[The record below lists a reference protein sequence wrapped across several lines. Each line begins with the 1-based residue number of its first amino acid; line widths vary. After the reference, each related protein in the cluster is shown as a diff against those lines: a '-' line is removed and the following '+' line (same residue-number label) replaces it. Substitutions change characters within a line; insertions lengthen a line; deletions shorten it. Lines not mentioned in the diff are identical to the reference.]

1 MTIIHKAYSAGK
13 FFASLT
19 VIILLFTF
27 ISCTSTKKITYF
39 SGLQNDTLNSANIVP
54 DPVIQ
59 NNDLLSISVG
69 SLNPEAS
76 VIFNANYPHSTQDPG
91 NGMPSTYL
99 VDAYGYIQF
108 PVLGNI
114 KAAGLNKYKL
124 KEFLTTRLIENKL
137 LVDPVVTIRYLNF
150 KVTVLGEV
158 NRPSVLSVPSEKISL
173 LEALGLAGDMTL
185 YGKRDNVLLIREEN
199 GKKISQ
205 RINLNSQDLFQ
216 SGYYYLKPNDVV
228 YVETTKAKVTNSGK
242 AVWVPAVISGLSFV
256 AIIVGQVIK

>member
-1 MTIIHKAYSAGK
+1 MTIIHKFYAARK
-13 FFASLT
+13 SLDAT
-19 VIILLFTF
+19 VLVLFVLALF
-27 ISCTSTKKITYF
+27 SCTNTKKVTYF
-39 SGLQNDTLNSANIVP
+39 SGLQNDTINSVNIVP

-76 VIFNANYPHSTQDPG
+76 VIFNANYPRSSQDQSG
-91 NGMPSTYL
+91 SMPSTYL

-124 KEFLTTRLIENKL
+124 KELITGRLIENKL
-137 LVDPVVTIRYLNF
+137 LVDPVVNIRYLNF

-158 NRPSVLSVPSEKISL
+158 NKPSVLSVPSEKISL

-199 GKKISQ
+199 GKKISR

-216 SGYYYLKPNDVV
+216 SGFYYLKPNDVV
-228 YVETTKAKVTNSGK
+228 YVETTKAKVTNTGK

-256 AIIVGQVIK
+256 AIIAGQFLK

>member
-1 MTIIHKAYSAGK
+1 MTIIHKYVSRKVLAAAVVSVLI
-13 FFASLT
+13 SL
-19 VIILLFTF
+19 F
-27 ISCTSTKKITYF
+27 SCTSTKKVTYF
-39 SGLQNDTLNSANIVP
+39 SGLQNDTLNSVNVVP

-76 VIFNANYPHSTQDPG
+76 VIFNANYPRSAQDPSG
-91 NGMPSTYL
+91 NTASAYL

-114 KAAGLNKYKL
+114 KVAGMNKYKL
-124 KEFLTTRLIENKL
+124 KELITGRLIENKL
-137 LVDPVVTIRYLNF
+137 LVDPVVNIRYLNF

-158 NRPSVLSVPSEKISL
+158 NKPSVLSVPSEKISL

-185 YGKRDNVLLIREEN
+185 FGKRENVLLIREEN
-199 GKKISQ
+199 GKKISR
-205 RINLNSQDLFQ
+205 RINLNTQELFE
-216 SGYYYLKPNDVV
+216 SGFYYLKPNDVV

-242 AVWVPAVISGLSFV
+242 AIWVPAVISGLSFV
-256 AIIVGQVIK
+256 AIIAGQVIK

>member
-1 MTIIHKAYSAGK
+1 MTIIDK
-13 FFASLT
+13 FYLASQAT
-19 VIILLFTF
+19 RRTIAIILLVTVY
-27 ISCTSTKKITYF
+27 SCTSTKNVTYF
-39 SGLQNDTLNSANIVP
+39 SGLQNDTIHSANMVP

-76 VIFNANYPHSTQDPG
+76 LIFNANYQGNTQEPGST
-91 NGMPSTYL
+91 PSSYL

-124 KEFLTTRLIENKL
+124 KELITGKLIENKL
-137 LVDPVVTIRYLNF
+137 LIDPVVTIRYLNF

-158 NRPSVLSVPSEKISL
+158 HKPSVVSVPTEKISL

-199 GKKISQ
+199 GKKISR
-205 RINLNSQDLFQ
+205 RINLNSHDLFE
-216 SGYYYLKPNDVV
+216 SGFYYLKPNDVI
-228 YVETTKAKVTNSGK
+228 YVETTKAKVANSGK
-242 AVWVPAVISGLSFV
+242 AIWVPAIISGLSFV